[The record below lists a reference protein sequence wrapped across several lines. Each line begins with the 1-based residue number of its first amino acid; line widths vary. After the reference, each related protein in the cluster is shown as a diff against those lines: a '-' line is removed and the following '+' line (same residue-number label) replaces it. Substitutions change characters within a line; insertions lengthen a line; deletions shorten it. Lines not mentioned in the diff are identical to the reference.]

1 MANYN
6 RNITVL
12 LHIKEYCEQIQNAFE
27 KNPVSFEEFAKDD
40 IIKDAISM
48 KIFQIGELVN
58 HLSSEYLTETQNETD
73 WNSIRGMRN
82 KFAHGYFDMNIEII
96 YKTAKDDIPDLY
108 KFICK
113 EVDRLFKTEQED
125 NEEEI

>member
-48 KIFQIGELVN
+48 KIFQIGEF
-58 HLSSEYLTETQNETD
+58 TT
-73 WNSIRGMRN
+73 
-82 KFAHGYFDMNIEII
+82 
-96 YKTAKDDIPDLY
+96 
-108 KFICK
+108 
-113 EVDRLFKTEQED
+113 
-125 NEEEI
+125 